1 MRKGGIIKGLQAAL
15 LGCREGDRVEAYMT
29 YNMAYGD
36 KNYMYMIPVQTPVA
50 VFFRVDKVE

>member
-1 MRKGGIIKGLQAAL
+1 
-15 LGCREGDRVEAYMT
+15 MT